1 MTDTIK
7 TKSRRRTPWT
17 GADASMPLQAFID
30 SCTERDYSHRHP
42 ALRARGEAE
51 WLNAHE
57 VTACRFCGSG
67 RITKEGC
74 SDNGI
79 RRYGCKD
86 CGRRFNILTN
96 TIFDN
101 HRLPISEWIGFL
113 LDIFGYGSFGLTSKV
128 NRNSSNTTR
137 YWIEK
142 TFMLMEGIQDDVVL
156 EGKVWL
162 DETFI
167 RLRNP
172 DIRRKQDGTEYHGL
186 SRNQMCIGMAC
197 DDNHVLLFYE
207 GTGKP
212 SGRRTLEL
220 FGDHIRPGS
229 TIVHDSEK
237 AHNGLV
243 SELNLVSEA
252 YDSKEIRRL
261 PDSKNPLNRVN
272 QMCRLV
278 QMFLHSHS
286 GFPRSGIQGYLNM
299 FHVMT
304 NPPDDKYEK
313 IERLL
318 DLGIRKSVLLRY
330 RPENR

>member
-1 MTDTIK
+1 
-7 TKSRRRTPWT
+7 
-17 GADASMPLQAFID
+17 
-30 SCTERDYSHRHP
+30 
-42 ALRARGEAE
+42 
-51 WLNAHE
+51 
-57 VTACRFCGSG
+57 
-67 RITKEGC
+67 
-74 SDNGI
+74 
-79 RRYGCKD
+79 
-86 CGRRFNILTN
+86 
-96 TIFDN
+96 
-101 HRLPISEWIGFL
+101 
-113 LDIFGYGSFGLTSKV
+113 
-128 NRNSSNTTR
+128 
-137 YWIEK
+137 
-142 TFMLMEGIQDDVVL
+142 
-156 EGKVWL
+156 
-162 DETFI
+162 
-167 RLRNP
+167 
-172 DIRRKQDGTEYHGL
+172 
-186 SRNQMCIGMAC
+186 MCIGMAC

-220 FGDHIRPGS
+220 FGDHIRSGS

-278 QMFLHSHS
+278 QMFLPSHS
-286 GFPRSGIQGYLNM
+286 GFPKSGIQGYLNM

-304 NPPDDKYEK
+304 NPPDNKYEK

-330 RPENR
+330 RPEKC